1 MIPILYS
8 ANETAFTNRGLGPLS
23 DAVSCVVNEE
33 RNGSYEL
40 TMTYPVN
47 GNHYNDITDRA
58 IIYAIPSPYRE
69 AQPFRV
75 YEIEAPMNGIV
86 TIHARHLSYDLSGI
100 PVEPFTETGSAWEVM
115 DAMVTHSKASNPFT
129 MWSDLTTSLT
139 FTNSLPNSFRAL
151 LGGMEGSV
159 LDRWHG
165 EYEFDHYDVKLLE
178 SRGHDTDVR
187 VAYGKNITDFKMT
200 RDMDSMVTGI
210 YPYWTDGETVVEI
223 SGKVLTIIDSDYS
236 NVLPVD
242 LSDKFEEQPTPAQLL
257 AQARIYVTD
266 NQLNAP
272 RVTFDVS
279 FIDLASVSGASS
291 AMLDVVDLCDTV
303 TVIFPM
309 YGIEAD
315 AKIVAIE
322 TDVLGERYNKVTIG
336 TVRTTLADTLSEI
349 GKGTTY
355 SSGGGASFDSLFP
368 VGTVVITSDNSAPT
382 MGGSWTLVDKE
393 FTPTTATD
401 VSSLFT
407 LNSTNTT
414 SAVMYAVREGHTV
427 TISCASLVNK
437 VSIAGTNLTLGTF
450 NLSALGASEFG
461 FTPQFV
467 ALGDAVNALVLMDL
481 NRTSGV
487 LRSQNVVVRGNA
499 TSIAAGSTLMF
510 TVVITCDYTHMTDSL
525 CNKFYWQ
532 RTA

>member
-1 MIPILYS
+1 MIPLLYS
-8 ANETAFTNRGLGPLS
+8 ANETAFDTRGLGPLS
-23 DAVSCVVNEE
+23 DALSCVVREE

-47 GNHYNDITDRA
+47 GNHYSDITDRA
-58 IIYAIPSPYRE
+58 LIMAKPSPYRE

-86 TIHARHLSYDLSGI
+86 TIHARHISYDLSGI
-100 PVEPFTETGSAWEVM
+100 PVEPFTLTGSAWETM
-115 DAMVTHSKASNPFT
+115 DGMVSHSMATNPFSVY
-129 MWSDLTTSLT
+129 SDLDTPLT
-139 FTNSLPNSFRAL
+139 FTNAVPTSFRSL

-159 LDRWHG
+159 LDKWNG
-165 EYEFDHYDVKLLE
+165 EFLFDKFSVSLLE
-178 SRGHDTDVR
+178 SRGHETDVR

-200 RDMDSMVTGI
+200 RDMDSLITGI

-242 LSDKFEEQPTPAQLL
+242 LSDKFDEQPTPAQLL
-257 AQARIYVTD
+257 AQARIYITD

-279 FIDLASVSGASS
+279 FVDLATISGASS
-291 AMLDVVDLCDTV
+291 ALLDVVDLCDTV
-303 TVIFPM
+303 TVVFPL
-309 YGIEAD
+309 YGIEAE

-322 TDVLGERYNKVTIG
+322 TDVLGDRYNKVTIG

-349 GKGTTY
+349 GKGMTY
-355 SSGGGASFDSLFP
+355 SSGGASFDSLFP
-368 VGTVVITSDNSAPT
+368 VGTVVVTSDNNAPT
-382 MGGSWTLVDKE
+382 MGGSWTLIDKE
-393 FTPTTATD
+393 FTPTTATNIN
-401 VSSLFT
+401 SHFT

-414 SAVMYAVREGHTV
+414 SADMYVVREGHTV

-437 VSIAGTNLTLGTF
+437 VSMSGTNLTLGTF
-450 NLSALGASEFG
+450 DLDAIGASEFG

-487 LRSQNVVVRGNA
+487 LRSQNVVVRGTG

-510 TVVITCDYTHMTDSL
+510 TIVITCDYRYMTDSL

-532 RTA
+532 RTS